1 MVIGS
6 TLDHEIGALFFYI
19 VDLSVFVIAN
29 LTNLLLAIM
38 FVFRARDK
46 VRIGNGFGWISVT
59 LGIPLIAVIVINAL
73 GMRPWWTIVLPTL
86 MVTYDLAEFLL
97 DFVLKFDFRH
107 SHWIGP
113 YLGLYYLA
121 LMGMIGYSFT
131 IGRPFG
137 FITLATYFVSQTAT
151 AYSQSRNRLH
161 G

>member
-113 YLGLYYLA
+113 YLGLYRTTWL
-121 LMGMIGYSFT
+121 
-131 IGRPFG
+131 
-137 FITLATYFVSQTAT
+137 
-151 AYSQSRNRLH
+151 
-161 G
+161 